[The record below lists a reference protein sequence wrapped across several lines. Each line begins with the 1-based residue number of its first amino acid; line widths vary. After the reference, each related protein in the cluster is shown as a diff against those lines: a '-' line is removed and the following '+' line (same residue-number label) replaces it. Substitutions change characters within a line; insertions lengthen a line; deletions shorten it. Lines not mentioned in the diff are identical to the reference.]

1 MTISLCIL
9 AAGKGQRMRSATPK
23 VLHQIAGKPLVSHV
37 LDTTSAITATRPV
50 VVFGH
55 GGSQL
60 QQALASRPID
70 WVEQREQLGT
80 GHAVAQAL
88 PLLPAD
94 HLVLILYGDVPLIRR
109 ATLEQLLEASRT
121 SGFSLLTAKVS
132 DPVGYGRI
140 VRDVAGQIARI
151 VEQKDAAPDELLISE
166 INSGIMVVKGEYLH
180 RWLPTLANN
189 NAQGEYYL
197 TDCVLRAVSEGIVV
211 QGVTTN
217 DEMEIAGVNDRS
229 QLAALE
235 RVHQRRLAQSLMAGG
250 VTLMDPAR
258 VDVRGDL
265 VSGTDTTIDVNVVF
279 EGQVTLGCNV
289 RIGPNCVISNA
300 SLGDNVEVLANSVI
314 DGARIGAGAR
324 IGPFARI
331 RPETELAE
339 GVHVGNFVEVKKSR
353 LGKHSKANHLAYL
366 GDADIGNNVNVG
378 AGTITCNYDGAFK
391 HKTVIEDDVFIGS
404 DTQLVAPVTIG
415 RGVTIGA
422 GTTVTE
428 NVEPDRLVIS
438 RVRQKTI
445 SGWKRPAKPKSDA

>member
-1 MTISLCIL
+1 VTISLCIL
-9 AAGKGQRMRSATPK
+9 AAGKGQRMRSALPK

-37 LDTTSAITATRPV
+37 LDTASAITPTRPV

-55 GGSQL
+55 GGLQL
-60 QQALASRPID
+60 QQALASRRID

-88 PLLPAD
+88 PVLPAH
-94 HLVLILYGDVPLIRR
+94 HLVMILYGDVPLIRR
-109 ATLEQLLEASRT
+109 STLEALLEASRE
-121 SGFSLLTAKVS
+121 SGFSLLTASVS

-140 VRDVAGQIARI
+140 VRDAAGRIARI
-151 VEQKDAAPDELLISE
+151 VEQKDAAPDELRISE

-180 RWLPTLANN
+180 RWLPTLPNN

-211 QGVTTN
+211 HGVTTS

-235 RVHQRRLAQSLMAGG
+235 RVHQGRIARLLMASG

-258 VDVRGDL
+258 IDVRGEL
-265 VSGTDTTIDVNVVF
+265 VSGTDTTIDINVVF

-300 SLGDNVEVLANSVI
+300 SIGDNVEVLANSVI

-366 GDADIGNNVNVG
+366 GDAEIGNNVNVG

-445 SGWKRPAKPKSDA
+445 SGWKRPAKSKPDI

>member
-1 MTISLCIL
+1 
-9 AAGKGQRMRSATPK
+9 
-23 VLHQIAGKPLVSHV
+23 
-37 LDTTSAITATRPV
+37 
-50 VVFGH
+50 
-55 GGSQL
+55 
-60 QQALASRPID
+60 
-70 WVEQREQLGT
+70 
-80 GHAVAQAL
+80 
-88 PLLPAD
+88 
-94 HLVLILYGDVPLIRR
+94 VLILYGDVPLIRR

-140 VRDVAGQIARI
+140 VRDATGKIARI

-258 VDVRGDL
+258 VDVRGEL

-300 SLGDNVEVLANSVI
+300 CIGDNVEILANSVI

-366 GDADIGNNVNVG
+366 GDADIGKNVNVG

-404 DTQLVAPVTIG
+404 DSQLVAPVTIG